1 MTNIS
6 AEFDKLQD
14 DIDKQIRTV
23 TSALYTEL
31 EMKTPVDTGYL
42 KNSWEAE
49 EIKKLHWRI
58 SNNSDYADYALMGRR
73 MLGEKTVGS
82 EQLPDGIS
90 PILIKYDE
98 ELENRLKGLKR

>member
-23 TSALYTEL
+23 TSGLHAEL
-31 EMKTPVDTGYL
+31 VVKTPVATGYL
-42 KNSWEAE
+42 KNSWEIE

-73 MLGEKTVGS
+73 MLGGKMVGS

-90 PILIKYDE
+90 PILIKYDD
-98 ELENRLKGLKR
+98 ELEKRLKGLKR